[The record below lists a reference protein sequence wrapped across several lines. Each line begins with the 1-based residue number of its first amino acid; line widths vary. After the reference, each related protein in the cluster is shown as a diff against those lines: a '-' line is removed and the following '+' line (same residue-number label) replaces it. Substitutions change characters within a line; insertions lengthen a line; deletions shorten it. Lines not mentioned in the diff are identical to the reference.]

1 MKTKK
6 LKSLKLNKASIS
18 NLQQVNGGA
27 ENANDAANNAAQ
39 DPIYFLSIGKAC
51 SKKNSCKRVCGDST
65 ATITPIE

>member
-18 NLQQVNGGA
+18 SLQQVNGGA
-27 ENANDAANNAAQ
+27 NNADDAADNAAQ
-39 DPIYFLSIGKAC
+39 EPIHFLSIGRAC